1 MFLTQYL
8 IRLDDACP
16 TMDHLLWNRM
26 ESILD
31 RYGVKP
37 MVGVIP
43 HNEDVKQQIDSEDA
57 NFWQHVKDWEQKG
70 WTIAMHGYNHVYSS
84 NEGGINP
91 LWKKSEFAGHPI
103 DVQRDKIK
111 KGVAIM
117 RKKGINPKYF
127 FAPSHTFDENT
138 LIALKEETDIR
149 FISDTI
155 ASNPYKDGDFVYVP
169 QQSGHPIRL
178 PFGGLVT
185 ICYHPNTM
193 KEFDFDKAESFIKDN
208 LNNITSFD
216 SLQLGDVGDKSFYDR
231 LLCACYF
238 AMRKIR

>member
-1 MFLTQYL
+1 MNNNYL

-16 TMDHLLWNRM
+16 TMNHARWGRM

-43 HNEDVKQQIDSEDA
+43 HNEDSKQQIDPKDVF
-57 NFWQHVKDWEQKG
+57 FWDKVHAWGKKG
-70 WTIAMHGYNHVYSS
+70 WAIAMHGYNHVYSS
-84 NEGGINP
+84 KEGGMNP
-91 LWKKSEFAGHPI
+91 LWQKSEFAGHPI
-103 DVQRDKIK
+103 EIQREKIS
-111 KGVAIM
+111 KGIAIM
-117 RKKGINPKYF
+117 RDHGFNPKYF

-149 FISDTI
+149 IISDTI
-155 ASNPYKDGDFVYVP
+155 AASPYKMGDFYFIP

-178 PFGGLVT
+178 PLGGLLT

-193 KEFDFDKAESFIKDN
+193 DDESYKRLDVFLSEHHDDVM
-208 LNNITSFD
+208 SFD
-216 SLQLGDVGDKSFYDR
+216 EIDLSRVKGKTLGDR
-231 LLCACYF
+231 LLSFMYF
-238 AMRKIR
+238 LRRKLK